1 MKKSFI
7 FSLKILLFGI
17 ILPFRIWQFS
27 KNKLMSKADT
37 KSITKL
43 LDDDYI
49 ATSWFDLMIDA
60 IIFIMY
66 PIGLLIVIMI
76 AIFGF
81 DILYKKFIFLLLAS
95 IVIKK
100 KDDEKKNPFFST
112 TNQAFVIYI
121 FFKCFRNVSLKTL
134 TRPYT
139 AVSTLTS
146 LPQLYMQHTLKSLR

>member
-37 KSITKL
+37 KSITNL

-95 IVIKK
+95 IVLYFITLIISFARELGGSFMLLHLNVKK
-100 KDDEKKNPFFST
+100 IRNLLENNKVFFIL
-112 TNQAFVIYI
+112 V
-121 FFKCFRNVSLKTL
+121 LD
-134 TRPYT
+134 
-139 AVSTLTS
+139 
-146 LPQLYMQHTLKSLR
+146 

>member
-1 MKKSFI
+1 MKKT
-7 FSLKILLFGI
+7 LLFSIKIILYGI

-37 KSITKL
+37 KSITNL

-66 PIGLLIVIMI
+66 PIGLLIVIMV

-81 DILYKKFIFLLLAS
+81 DILYKKFIFSLLAL
-95 IVIKK
+95 IVLYFITLIISFARELGGSFMLLHLNVKK
-100 KDDEKKNPFFST
+100 
-112 TNQAFVIYI
+112 I
-121 FFKCFRNVSLKTL
+121 RNLLENNESE
-134 TRPYT
+134 
-139 AVSTLTS
+139 SN
-146 LPQLYMQHTLKSLR
+146 

>member
-1 MKKSFI
+1 MKKPFI

-37 KSITKL
+37 KSITNL

-66 PIGLLIVIMI
+66 PIGSLIVIMV

-95 IVIKK
+95 IVLYFITLIISFARELGGSFMLLHLNVKK
-100 KDDEKKNPFFST
+100 
-112 TNQAFVIYI
+112 I
-121 FFKCFRNVSLKTL
+121 RNLLEENESE
-134 TRPYT
+134 
-139 AVSTLTS
+139 SN
-146 LPQLYMQHTLKSLR
+146 

>member
-37 KSITKL
+37 KSITNL
-43 LDDDYI
+43 LDEDYI
-49 ATSWFDLMIDA
+49 ATSWFDWMIDA

-95 IVIKK
+95 IVLYFITLIISFARELGGSFMLLHLNVKK
-100 KDDEKKNPFFST
+100 
-112 TNQAFVIYI
+112 I
-121 FFKCFRNVSLKTL
+121 RNLLENNESE
-134 TRPYT
+134 
-139 AVSTLTS
+139 SN
-146 LPQLYMQHTLKSLR
+146 

>member
-37 KSITKL
+37 KSITNL

-66 PIGLLIVIMI
+66 PIGLLIVIMV

-95 IVIKK
+95 IVLYFITLIISFARELGGSFMLLHLNVQK
-100 KDDEKKNPFFST
+100 
-112 TNQAFVIYI
+112 I
-121 FFKCFRNVSLKTL
+121 RNLLKENE
-134 TRPYT
+134 
-139 AVSTLTS
+139 SES
-146 LPQLYMQHTLKSLR
+146 N

>member
-37 KSITKL
+37 KSITNL

-95 IVIKK
+95 IVLYFITLIISFARELGGSFMLLHLNVQK
-100 KDDEKKNPFFST
+100 
-112 TNQAFVIYI
+112 I
-121 FFKCFRNVSLKTL
+121 RNLLKENE
-134 TRPYT
+134 
-139 AVSTLTS
+139 SES
-146 LPQLYMQHTLKSLR
+146 N